1 MNRFLTGAVA
11 AACFAGALAAPVLA
25 QNSTPSYAARPS
37 YANTEE
43 TIHGRVVSFDGGYN
57 LRVRD
62 DRGFVDNVR
71 LHPGTVISPT
81 GLTLA
86 GGMTVT
92 IYGQNRGSFF
102 AANEIDTPYHEQ
114 AAVLYPVPVYPVYPY
129 PYWGPSYRF
138 GFHFR

>member
-1 MNRFLTGAVA
+1 MIRFLTGAVTA
-11 AACFAGALAAPVLA
+11 AGLAGALAAPVLA
-25 QNSTPSYAARPS
+25 QPSSPSYAQRPT
-37 YANTEE
+37 YASTEE
-43 TIHGRVVSFDGGYN
+43 TIHGRVVSFDGGYD

-62 DRGFVDNVR
+62 ERGFVDNVR
-71 LHPGTVISPT
+71 LHQGTVISPT

-86 GGMTVT
+86 AGMTVT

-102 AANEIDTPYHEQ
+102 AANEIDTPYHQQ
-114 AAVLYPVPVYPVYPY
+114 ALVPVYPVYPY